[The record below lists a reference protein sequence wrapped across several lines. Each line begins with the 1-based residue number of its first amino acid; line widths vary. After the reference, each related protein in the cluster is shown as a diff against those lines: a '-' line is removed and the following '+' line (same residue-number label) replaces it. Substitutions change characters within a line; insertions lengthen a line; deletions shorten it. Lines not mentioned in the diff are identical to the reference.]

1 MERQLTSLGLFCS
14 GEGFLIA
21 LVSKNST
28 FEVCSAEKTS
38 DTLVEKIAQVLQKAK
53 VDVSDIECLV
63 VGVGPGSF
71 TGSRVAVSFV
81 KGFCCGNKNVKI
93 VPFSTFDFLSFEK
106 KCDTCFVPA
115 FSNFVYA
122 ADKNGMGA
130 ITKEEAV
137 LMAQSKKVIC
147 DKNLATK
154 LGIDSISPNENFVAF
169 VEHMSKCKGVDV
181 KDLRPIYLRASQAEI
196 EREKRLKNGSKNS

>member
-71 TGSRVAVSFV
+71 TGSRVAVSFA
-81 KGFCCGNKNVKI
+81 KGFSMCSAGMSIKGIASDSSIASKRVVRLVRKSVSRRMKN
-93 VPFSTFDFLSFEK
+93 
-106 KCDTCFVPA
+106 
-115 FSNFVYA
+115 
-122 ADKNGMGA
+122 M
-130 ITKEEAV
+130 
-137 LMAQSKKVIC
+137 
-147 DKNLATK
+147 
-154 LGIDSISPNENFVAF
+154 
-169 VEHMSKCKGVDV
+169 
-181 KDLRPIYLRASQAEI
+181 
-196 EREKRLKNGSKNS
+196 